1 MRVRTGRRPV
11 RLVVATIVAGFLSV
25 SCGAPE
31 YTYVSNSDDRTYV
44 RLPVAW
50 QAVDETELGAA
61 LGLDPGTTPEDQGIW
76 MEGYD
81 ADTSPS
87 TVHLLGPHAPAPT
100 GLLIVQDVPPQV
112 RGTYSLDRLRDLFQP
127 TSAAG
132 REGLEGNPMAMLTD
146 FGLMADEVL
155 TPGDGIRGVHVVYRY
170 RIGGGPVQVFDKTAY
185 VNDDASKLY
194 VFVARCSSECYGQ
207 RQEEIERVV
216 SSFTVLEGP

>member
-1 MRVRTGRRPV
+1 MRVRTGSRPV
-11 RLVVATIVAGFLSV
+11 DLLIATIVVGLLTV

-31 YTYVSNSDDRTYV
+31 YTYVANSDDRTYV

-50 QAVDETELGAA
+50 RAVDEAELGAA
-61 LGLDPGTTPEDQGIW
+61 LGLDPGTSAEDQGIW

-81 ADTSPS
+81 ADAAPS
-87 TVHLLGPHAPAPT
+87 TVHVLGPHAPSPT
-100 GLLIVQDVPPQV
+100 GLLIVQDVPPQQ

-127 TSAAG
+127 TSTTG
-132 REGLEGNPMAMLTD
+132 RQGLEGNPMAALTD
-146 FGLMADEVL
+146 FALLADEVL

-170 RIGGGPVQVFDKTAY
+170 RVRGGPVQVFDKTAY

-194 VFVARCSSECYGQ
+194 VFLARCSSECYGQ